1 MIREL
6 ASSPSLI
13 LIRTTNA
20 GSVALRNGCTS
31 GLARCD
37 TAHSDD
43 ITPCEYSWTISDHTL
58 SARPTSLLKSCHTS
72 ANSADMK
79 DSCFRY
85 NRLCIVITLVAL
97 ITSVGAAQTRI
108 DIPDN
113 KYSLNDDVRIGRQA
127 AAEIEKQLPLISERS
142 QADNYIESVGR
153 RLARAIPPRY
163 RHRGFVYRFDVVNV
177 RDINA
182 FALPGGPLYAD
193 RGLIEAAANE
203 GQLAG
208 VLAHELAHIALR
220 HGTAQATEA
229 QSAKFQLPALGGAI
243 LGAIVGGNV
252 GGLISQGTQTGLGI
266 YFLRYKREYEE
277 QADILGAQI
286 MARAGYDP
294 RDLAEMFRTIERRSG
309 DGGPEFLSSH
319 PNPGDRYERII
330 REANLLDQSRP
341 ARHDSA
347 QFQRTRR
354 SLLAMAPAPSMQQAI
369 SRRP

>member
-1 MIREL
+1 MKRSRLSFKHFYI
-6 ASSPSLI
+6 AFSLI
-13 LIRTTNA
+13 ALIA
-20 GSVALRNGCTS
+20 SVA
-31 GLARCD
+31 
-37 TAHSDD
+37 
-43 ITPCEYSWTISDHTL
+43 
-58 SARPTSLLKSCHTS
+58 
-72 ANSADMK
+72 
-79 DSCFRY
+79 
-85 NRLCIVITLVAL
+85 
-97 ITSVGAAQTRI
+97 AAQTRI

-113 KYSLNDDVRIGRQA
+113 KYSLNDDIRIGRQA
-127 AAEIEKQLPLISERS
+127 AADIEKQLPLLSERS
-142 QADNYIESVGR
+142 ASDNYIEALGR
-153 RLARAIPPRY
+153 RLVRAIPPRY

-177 RDINA
+177 RDVNA
-182 FALPGGPLYAD
+182 FALPGGPLYVN

-208 VLAHELAHIALR
+208 VLSHELAHIALR

-252 GGLISQGTQTGLGI
+252 GGLIAQGAQTGLGI

-294 RDLAEMFRTIERRSG
+294 RDLAEMFRTIERQSG

-319 PNPGDRYERII
+319 PDPGDRYERISQ
-330 REANLLDQSRP
+330 EAQLLERSRP
-341 ARHDSA
+341 FRHDSA

-354 SLLAMAPAPSMQQAI
+354 SLLAMAPAPSMKQAI
-369 SRRP
+369 NRRN

>member
-1 MIREL
+1 MRDSFTSYTYLCI
-6 ASSPSLI
+6 AIAVIACS
-13 LIRTTNA
+13 A
-20 GSVALRNGCTS
+20 SVAS
-31 GLARCD
+31 
-37 TAHSDD
+37 
-43 ITPCEYSWTISDHTL
+43 
-58 SARPTSLLKSCHTS
+58 
-72 ANSADMK
+72 
-79 DSCFRY
+79 
-85 NRLCIVITLVAL
+85 
-97 ITSVGAAQTRI
+97 AQTRI

-127 AAEIEKQLPLISERS
+127 AAEIEKQLPLIPERNRSE
-142 QADNYIESVGR
+142 NYIESVGR
-153 RLARAIPPRY
+153 RLVSAIPPRY

-177 RDINA
+177 RDVNA
-182 FALPGGPLYAD
+182 FALPGGPLYVD

-208 VLAHELAHIALR
+208 VMAHELAHIALR

-277 QADILGAQI
+277 QADVLGAQI

-309 DGGPEFLSSH
+309 SGGPEFLSSH
-319 PNPGDRYERII
+319 PNPGDRFERIN
-330 REANLLDQSRP
+330 REANLLGRSRRF
-341 ARHDSA
+341 RHDSA
-347 QFQRTRR
+347 QFQRAQR

-369 SRRP
+369 SRRR